1 MRQFIF
7 RLTTGFS
14 ALIIFNAVYRN
25 LSLSGL
31 DKAGQFFIYST
42 EVLILDNISIIVAN
56 IISIVS
62 CTMMVLIGLIKN
74 KNKILL
80 SQCVQFTL
88 MGVSHYLLGGMG
100 GVWAT
105 VVSILRNLAFFK
117 FKVTVPLKIL
127 FVVLSVVLS
136 LGTVTFN
143 PITWLPILATS
154 LFTWVI
160 DSEDIIKFKNV
171 MILTVCM
178 WFVYDAVHLN
188 FISAAFDAFT
198 VFSTG
203 YSVWQI
209 KKEQKAAESK

>member
-1 MRQFIF
+1 M
-7 RLTTGFS
+7 
-14 ALIIFNAVYRN
+14 
-25 LSLSGL
+25 
-31 DKAGQFFIYST
+31 
-42 EVLILDNISIIVAN
+42 DNISIIVAN

-74 KNKILL
+74 KNKILAA
-80 SQCVQFTL
+80 QCVQFTL

-100 GVWAT
+100 GVIAT
-105 VVSILRNLAFFK
+105 VVSILRNLVFFK
-117 FKVTVPLKIL
+117 CKPSVLLKII

-136 LGTVTFN
+136 LGTVTLN

-178 WFVYDAVHLN
+178 WFVYDAYHLN
-188 FISAAFDAFT
+188 FVSAAFDAFT
-198 VFSTG
+198 VVSTA

-209 KKEQKAAESK
+209 KKEKKAGEN

>member
-1 MRQFIF
+1 M
-7 RLTTGFS
+7 TTGFS

-31 DKAGQFFIYST
+31 DRAGQFFIYST

-74 KNKILL
+74 KNKILAA
-80 SQCVQFTL
+80 QCVQFTL

-127 FVVLSVVLS
+127 FVALSVVLS

>member
-1 MRQFIF
+1 MLFTEIF
-7 RLTTGFS
+7 RCPALTKPDS
-14 ALIIFNAVYRN
+14 
-25 LSLSGL
+25 
-31 DKAGQFFIYST
+31 FFIYST

-74 KNKILL
+74 KNKILAA
-80 SQCVQFTL
+80 QCVQFTL

-127 FVVLSVVLS
+127 FVALSVVLS

>member
-1 MRQFIF
+1 M
-7 RLTTGFS
+7 TTGFS

-74 KNKILL
+74 KNKILAA
-80 SQCVQFTL
+80 QCVQFTL

-127 FVVLSVVLS
+127 FVALSVVLS

-203 YSVWQI
+203 YSLWQI

>member
-1 MRQFIF
+1 MLFTDI
-7 RLTTGFS
+7 
-14 ALIIFNAVYRN
+14 V
-25 LSLSGL
+25 LSGL
-31 DKAGQFFIYST
+31 DKAGQFFIYFM

-56 IISIVS
+56 IISIIS

-74 KNKILL
+74 KNKILAA
-80 SQCVQFTL
+80 QCVQFTL

-100 GVWAT
+100 GVIAT
-105 VVSILRNLAFFK
+105 VVSIIRNLVFFK
-117 FKVTVPLKIL
+117 CKPSVPLKLL

-154 LFTWVI
+154 LFTWII
-160 DSEDIIKFKNV
+160 DSEDIIKFKKV
-171 MILTVCM
+171 MIITVCM

-198 VFSTG
+198 VVSTG
-203 YSVWQI
+203 YSIWQI
-209 KKEQKAAESK
+209 KKEKRTEE

>member
-1 MRQFIF
+1 M
-7 RLTTGFS
+7 TTGFS

-25 LSLSGL
+25 FPLSGL

-74 KNKILL
+74 KNKILAA
-80 SQCVQFTL
+80 QCVQFTL

>member
-1 MRQFIF
+1 M
-7 RLTTGFS
+7 TTGFS

-74 KNKILL
+74 KNKILAA
-80 SQCVQFTL
+80 QCVQFTL

>member
-1 MRQFIF
+1 MLF
-7 RLTTGFS
+7 TDK
-14 ALIIFNAVYRN
+14 V
-25 LSLSGL
+25 LSGL
-31 DKAGQFFIYST
+31 DKAGQFFIYFM

-56 IISIVS
+56 IISIIS

-74 KNKILL
+74 KNKILAA
-80 SQCVQFTL
+80 QCVQFTL

-100 GVWAT
+100 GVIAT
-105 VVSILRNLAFFK
+105 VVSIIRNLVFFK
-117 FKVTVPLKIL
+117 CKPSVPLKLL

-160 DSEDIIKFKNV
+160 DSEDIIKFKKV
-171 MILTVCM
+171 MIITVCM

-198 VFSTG
+198 VVSTG
-203 YSVWQI
+203 YSIWQI
-209 KKEQKAAESK
+209 KKEKRTEE

>member
-1 MRQFIF
+1 M
-7 RLTTGFS
+7 TTGFS

-198 VFSTG
+198 VVSTG

>member
-31 DKAGQFFIYST
+31 DKAGQFFIYLT

-127 FVVLSVVLS
+127 FVALSVVLS
-136 LGTVTFN
+136 LGTVTLN

-198 VFSTG
+198 VVSTG

-209 KKEQKAAESK
+209 KKEQKVAESK

>member
-1 MRQFIF
+1 M
-7 RLTTGFS
+7 
-14 ALIIFNAVYRN
+14 
-25 LSLSGL
+25 
-31 DKAGQFFIYST
+31 

-74 KNKILL
+74 KNKILAA
-80 SQCVQFTL
+80 QCVQFTL

-100 GVWAT
+100 GVVAT
-105 VVSILRNLAFFK
+105 VVSILRNLVFFK
-117 FKVTVPLKIL
+117 CKPSFLLKII

-136 LGTVTFN
+136 LGTVTLN

-178 WFVYDAVHLN
+178 WFVYDAYHLN

-198 VFSTG
+198 VVSTG
-203 YSVWQI
+203 YSIWQI
-209 KKEQKAAESK
+209 KKEKKAGEN

>member
-1 MRQFIF
+1 M
-7 RLTTGFS
+7 LFS
-14 ALIIFNAVYRN
+14 EFLNCPAKTPDSFFIIF
-25 LSLSGL
+25 SG
-31 DKAGQFFIYST
+31 GIS
-42 EVLILDNISIIVAN
+42 LDNNIVIIIAN
-56 IISIVS
+56 IISIIS

-100 GVWAT
+100 GVVAT
-105 VVSILRNLAFFK
+105 IVSILRNLAFFK
-117 FKVTVPLKIL
+117 FKITVPLKLL
-127 FVVLSVVLS
+127 FVALSVGLS
-136 LGTVTFN
+136 LGTVTLN

-188 FISAAFDAFT
+188 FVSAAFDAFT
-198 VFSTG
+198 VVSTG
-203 YSVWQI
+203 YSVWSI
-209 KKEQKAAESK
+209 KKERKAGEN

>member
-1 MRQFIF
+1 MDNNIV
-7 RLTTGFS
+7 
-14 ALIIFNAVYRN
+14 IIIANV
-25 LSLSGL
+25 
-31 DKAGQFFIYST
+31 
-42 EVLILDNISIIVAN
+42 ISVI
-56 IISIVS
+56 S

-117 FKVTVPLKIL
+117 FKVTVPLKIF
-127 FVVLSVVLS
+127 FVILSVVLS
-136 LGTVTFN
+136 LGTVTIN
-143 PITWLPILATS
+143 PVTWLPILATS
-154 LFTWVI
+154 LFTWII

-178 WFVYDAVHLN
+178 WFVYDAYHLN
-188 FISAAFDAFT
+188 FVSAAFDAFT
-198 VFSTG
+198 VVSTG
-203 YSVWQI
+203 YSVWSI
-209 KKEQKAAESK
+209 KKERKAGEN

>member
-1 MRQFIF
+1 M
-7 RLTTGFS
+7 TTGFS

-25 LSLSGL
+25 FPLSGL

-127 FVVLSVVLS
+127 FVALSVVLS

-198 VFSTG
+198 VVSTG

>member
-1 MRQFIF
+1 MLFTDF
-7 RLTTGFS
+7 L
-14 ALIIFNAVYRN
+14 
-25 LSLSGL
+25 LSGL
-31 DKAGQFFIYST
+31 DKAGQFFIYSM

-74 KNKILL
+74 KNKILAA
-80 SQCVQFTL
+80 QCVQFTL

-136 LGTVTFN
+136 LGTVTLN

-198 VFSTG
+198 VVSTG

>member
-1 MRQFIF
+1 M
-7 RLTTGFS
+7 TTGFS

-100 GVWAT
+100 GVIAT
-105 VVSILRNLAFFK
+105 VVSILRNLVFFK
-117 FKVTVPLKIL
+117 CKPSVPLKIV

-136 LGTVTFN
+136 LGTVTLN

-178 WFVYDAVHLN
+178 WFVYDAYHLN

-198 VFSTG
+198 VVSTA
-203 YSVWQI
+203 YSIWQI
-209 KKEQKAAESK
+209 KKEKKAGEN

>member
-1 MRQFIF
+1 M
-7 RLTTGFS
+7 TTGFS

-25 LSLSGL
+25 FPLSGL

-127 FVVLSVVLS
+127 FVALSVVLS

>member
-1 MRQFIF
+1 M
-7 RLTTGFS
+7 TTGFS

-127 FVVLSVVLS
+127 FVALSVVLS

>member
-1 MRQFIF
+1 M
-7 RLTTGFS
+7 TTGFS

-74 KNKILL
+74 KNKILAA
-80 SQCVQFTL
+80 QCVQFTL
-88 MGVSHYLLGGMG
+88 MGVSHYLLGGTG

-136 LGTVTFN
+136 LGTVTLN

-198 VFSTG
+198 VVSTG